1 LSRSESAKLEFRRAL
16 LSPKHTKFL
25 LAVSLKNKKPG
36 LEIPAGLQNNSSAI
50 SKFPDYSVTTL
61 MV

>member
-1 LSRSESAKLEFRRAL
+1 LPRVESAKLEFRLAL

-50 SKFPDYSVTTL
+50 SKFPDFSV
-61 MV
+61 